1 VDEVTAEA
9 RAAEALAARAGAERL
24 LADHWD
30 EARGHTYPHRKTY
43 PHQWLWDSC
52 FAAVA
57 WDAVGRPDRGL
68 RELTNVLSGQLAD
81 GFVPHMR
88 YTGPSEGRGPR
99 TDVSSFTQ
107 PPIFAHTARVLAAH
121 VDVPAAVAE
130 RIERGLA
137 WLWEKRRTPD
147 GLIFLVHPWESGAD
161 DSPRWDSWAASFL
174 HSADWTRLRW
184 RRWRWSALDRH
195 LVAQAEFDAEGIAV
209 SSRSFVCAPAA
220 FNALAAH
227 AAAEYA
233 ALTADATWAAR
244 ATELASRMDRHMWN
258 EDTGLWSD
266 IAVIGGG
273 GSVHVPTLDGLLPAL
288 VTADQG
294 KAARALDQLADP
306 NRFAAP
312 YGVNYVARNAPS
324 YRPDQYWRGSAW
336 MQMNYLARL
345 AALRWERDDLVA
357 AIRTMSIR
365 GALKGGYAEH
375 WNPQT
380 GKGQGAIPLTWSALV
395 AAM

>member
-1 VDEVTAEA
+1 VDEVTSVT
-9 RAAEALAARAGAERL
+9 RAADGAAARAGAEQL

-57 WDAVGRPDRGL
+57 WDAIGRPDRGL
-68 RELTNVLSGQLAD
+68 RELTNVMSGQLAD

-88 YTGPSEGRGPR
+88 YAGPSKGRGPR

-107 PPIFAHTARVLAAH
+107 PPIFAHTARVLSGH
-121 VDVPAAVAE
+121 VDVPADMLA

-147 GLIFLVHPWESGAD
+147 GLIFLTHPWESGAD
-161 DSPRWDSWAASFL
+161 DSPRWDSWAAAFL
-174 HSADWTRLRW
+174 HANDWTRLRW

-195 LVAQAEFDAEGIAV
+195 LVEQAEFDAEGV
-209 SSRSFVCAPAA
+209 SIGSRSFVAAPAA
-220 FNALAAH
+220 FNALSAH

-233 ALTADATWAAR
+233 AVTGDAAWAAR
-244 ATELASRMDRHMWN
+244 SAELADLMDRHLWN
-258 EDTGLWSD
+258 EETGLWSD
-266 IAVIGGG
+266 VAVVGGG
-273 GSVHVPTLDGLLPAL
+273 DSVHVPTLDGVLPAL
-288 VTADQG
+288 VTADAA

-312 YGVNYVARNAPS
+312 YGLNFVAWEARSYNA
-324 YRPDQYWRGSAW
+324 DQYWRGSAW

-345 AALRWERDDLVA
+345 AALRWDRIDLVD
-357 AIRTMSIR
+357 AIREMSIR
-365 GALKGGYAEH
+365 GALKGRYAEH
-375 WNPQT
+375 WNPQN
-380 GKGQGAIPLTWSALV
+380 GKGHGAIPLTWSALV